1 MEVQCGAAGG
11 EAGVKKPVGP
21 AQVVCAR
28 LVFLEHSRDLVLTR
42 RGTFIFVAL
51 SFTIFVQR
59 QAIGKCY
66 ISYKAVL
73 LL

>member
-28 LVFLEHSRDLVLTR
+28 LVFLEHSRD
-42 RGTFIFVAL
+42 VAL
-51 SFTIFVQR
+51 S
-59 QAIGKCY
+59 Y
-66 ISYKAVL
+66 L
-73 LL
+73 LRCLLQYLFKDKL